1 MTYRMRYTNQSP
13 EKPYMYSDDASTHT
27 PEVVRTLSASMAT
40 ENTTVAR
47 NRILVSLLISRSTK
61 PICSIEKSKY
71 HVHTAV
77 QYKWYVHY
85 HALNTVCVC
94 GGVPCL

>member
-13 EKPYMYSDDASTHT
+13 EKPYMYMYSDDASTHT

-61 PICSIEKSKY
+61 PICSIEASLFSEAY
-71 HVHTAV
+71 SED
-77 QYKWYVHY
+77 
-85 HALNTVCVC
+85 
-94 GGVPCL
+94 

>member
-13 EKPYMYSDDASTHT
+13 EKPYMYMYSDDASTHT
-27 PEVVRTLSASMAT
+27 PEVVQTLSASMAT

-61 PICSIEKSKY
+61 PICSIEKSFVMKD
-71 HVHTAV
+71 HVYIYTH
-77 QYKWYVHY
+77 
-85 HALNTVCVC
+85 
-94 GGVPCL
+94 P